1 MDIDLKLTAD
11 EVNGI
16 MNVLGNLPT
25 SSGAYPLLV
34 KIKTQLDAQIAP
46 AEEPKQE

>member
-34 KIKTQLDAQIAP
+34 KIKMQLDAQIAP